1 MQSYHPYHSSLK
13 THALLQNN
21 MNAKMRLSPS
31 RILSCFV
38 SLHKAETFVPD
49 LWYLFN
55 IRIGFSILLD
65 CSSFF
70 SIRTWRFSPYVH
82 PALSAGMP
90 IIPPLYWRLNLLY
103 FQWTNPLL
111 FMDIFLLDVYL
122 FAVLCFDD
130 VILSR
135 FSLFVN
141 TFLYYFSDFLFLFFC
156 LVFSLLIFVLF

>member
-70 SIRTWRFSPYVH
+70 SIGPGDSHLTFTQRFLQECLSYHPYTEDSISCISNGLIPSSSRTPFYLMS
-82 PALSAGMP
+82 
-90 IIPPLYWRLNLLY
+90 IC
-103 FQWTNPLL
+103 LL
-111 FMDIFLLDVYL
+111 FF
-122 FAVLCFDD
+122 VLMM
-130 VILSR
+130 LSYHG
-135 FSLFVN
+135 
-141 TFLYYFSDFLFLFFC
+141 FLYLSTLFFIIFSIFLFLFFC
-156 LVFSLLIFVLF
+156 PVFSLLIFVLF